1 MATMAKFMLPD
12 TGMTPYPK
20 TGKPAGFAT
29 PGFITLLLIFL
40 LTDSVP
46 AAEPDSLIVR
56 MSLKDCISRALEVS
70 PELDGDRFGVRAA
83 EAKLRE
89 AKASRFV
96 PKFEMTQII
105 GPSPEARGNAV
116 TGRSEWNNLSLFG
129 RTEIE
134 FLQPLYTSG
143 KWNAS
148 RDLAAAGVTAR
159 EAGLEQ
165 RRAEVVKRVKELYYG
180 LLLAKQ
186 LHLVA
191 IESRDEVKDARKRLL
206 KKLDEDSEE
215 VSYTDLFK
223 LDTFTFKV
231 DQGLHRVEKEL
242 AMARSALTKM
252 LDLKTDNLDL
262 AEEVLEQEKVEIGRM
277 EDYIAQAWKDR
288 PEMRRLTAGVEA
300 RLAQV
305 RLARSDYYPQ
315 LFVAGQAKFAYAPNR
330 DDQHSPFAKDDFN
343 FSRIGAVFGLK
354 QSLSFGLTA
363 SRVAHARFE
372 YQKVLNTERAVRDG
386 IALEVEQ
393 AFREL
398 LEAGKN
404 VESGKRALRSSR
416 SWMVAARDAF
426 NIGLGE
432 VKEVIDA
439 VKAYGEMRV
448 EYFRAIFDFNRS
460 IARLDKMTGKE
471 YPH

>member
-1 MATMAKFMLPD
+1 MID
-12 TGMTPYPK
+12 CPK
-20 TGKPAGFAT
+20 TGKPAGFAS

-46 AAEPDSLIVR
+46 AAEPDSRTVA
-56 MSLKDCISRALEVS
+56 MSLKNCIARALEVS
-70 PELDGDRFGVRAA
+70 PELDGYRFDVQAA

-89 AKASRFV
+89 AKASRFL

-105 GPSPEARGNAV
+105 GPSPEARGDAV
-116 TGRSEWNNLSLFG
+116 TGRSDWNDLSLFG

-143 KWNAS
+143 KWSAS
-148 RDLAAAGVTAR
+148 RDAAAAGVTAR

-165 RRAEVVKRVKELYYG
+165 RRAEVVKRVKALYYG

-186 LHLVA
+186 LHSVA
-191 IESRDEVKDARKRLL
+191 IKSRDEVKDARKRLL

-242 AMARSALTKM
+242 AMARSALATM
-252 LDLKTDNLDL
+252 LDLSKTDSLEV
-262 AEEVLEQEKVEIGRM
+262 AAEVLEQEKVDIGRM
-277 EDYIAQAWKDR
+277 EDYIAQAWKAR
-288 PEMRRLTAGVEA
+288 PEMRRHAAGVEV
-300 RLAQV
+300 RRAQV

-315 LFVAGQAKFAYAPNR
+315 LFVGGQVKFAYAPNR

-343 FSRIGAVFGLK
+343 FSRVGAVFGLK

-372 YQKVLNTERAVRDG
+372 YQKVLNTERVVRDG

-398 LEAGKN
+398 VEAGAN

-448 EYFRAIFDFNRS
+448 EYFRAIFDFNMA